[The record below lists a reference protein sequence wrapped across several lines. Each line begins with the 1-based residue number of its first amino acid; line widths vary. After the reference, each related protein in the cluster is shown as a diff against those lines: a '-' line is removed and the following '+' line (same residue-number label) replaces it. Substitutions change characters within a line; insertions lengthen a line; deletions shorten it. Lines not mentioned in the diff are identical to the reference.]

1 MKQHLIRLIVIALLF
16 LVLFIFATL
25 LKSRPVE
32 EHGLGAIPSNL
43 QKIST
48 PSAQSTA
55 RGKISPT
62 QKNVFNADKNTYV
75 SQQHKFSLKY
85 PAGLKP
91 LELANGVVSFL
102 PQEVYDNCRLAQESK
117 DFQAYDPCF
126 NAQFNLNGIE
136 VDPAENYAEYSSS
149 NKDVAILSTYTDTQ
163 NRIWN
168 TGLVLGQVY
177 NFDAFGTV
185 DSKLMR
191 ISFQYG
197 FDAPLEIEVI
207 TFFNEILSTIESIN

>member
-1 MKQHLIRLIVIALLF
+1 MKLHLIRLILIALLF
-16 LVLFIFATL
+16 LALFIFATL

-32 EHGLGAIPSNL
+32 EHGLGAISSNL
-43 QKIST
+43 QTEIINPK
-48 PSAQSTA
+48 QD
-55 RGKISPT
+55 
-62 QKNVFNADKNTYV
+62 NVFNADKNTYV

-85 PAGLKP
+85 PASLKP

-102 PQEVYDNCRLAQESK
+102 PQEVYENCRLAQGSK

-126 NAQFNLNGIE
+126 KAKFNLNGIE

-149 NKDVAILSTYTDTQ
+149 NKDVAILSIYTDTQ

-197 FDAPLEIEVI
+197 FDAPSEIEVI
-207 TFFNEILSTIESIN
+207 TFFNEILSSIESTN